1 MAAAG
6 ALKAN
11 DLDFWDDEAPDP
23 VAPAAHRAPPQP
35 PAGAGPTGDTIPS
48 PIPAQ
53 NDNWDPTPAEL
64 EAMWLD
70 FAEKYAPDPVAFA
83 QDVLGIRL
91 MRHQRR
97 ILQAVASGARRIAMR
112 SGHRV
117 GKTLIMAVLCLW
129 HLCTKYPQKTIVTA
143 PSAGQLYG
151 ALLPEIMTISKRLP
165 PFMRDLFN
173 FYTDGIK
180 LKADPDGS
188 FLVARTADPDNPE
201 GFQGI
206 HSANILFIWD
216 EASGIDDRLFNAARG
231 SMASPNAIRVLAGNP
246 TRLHNTFHKAFTTH
260 AELYEKFHV
269 SSLGLPTVAQDF
281 IDEIVTEFGED
292 SNEYRIRVLGE
303 FPETDDESY
312 ISSKL
317 VKAAR
322 TRNIERPKMS
332 AVVYSLDP
340 SRSPEGNGDPS
351 VLTRRYGHH
360 FVADQK
366 VYRRKDTMQMV
377 GEIIKLADEDRA
389 QLIREFKEAGRS
401 LLFLPPVPVAIV
413 VDVIGIGAGIV
424 DRLREL
430 GLPVIAVNASESAT
444 DEVHCFRMRDALWKK
459 ALKYLKEP
467 VNKLPDDDLLEVE
480 LTSARY
486 EYNSVGDLIIES
498 KKSMK
503 KRGLRSPDRA
513 DSLCLNLCCPPELIS
528 SFLQGGPGQTHGF
541 GTGPKT
547 LNRGGNGP
555 TTR

>member
-1 MAAAG
+1 MAQ
-6 ALKAN
+6 
-11 DLDFWDDEAPDP
+11 
-23 VAPAAHRAPPQP
+23 AAHALDWNTPPDDYP
-35 PAGAGPTGDTIPS
+35 GIKSPGAKIDNPIPRPANSNFDPS
-48 PIPAQ
+48 PADLQ
-53 NDNWDPTPAEL
+53 KL
-64 EAMWLD
+64 WLD
-70 FAEKYAPDPVAFA
+70 FVKKYEADAVAFA
-83 QDVLGIRL
+83 REVLKLKL
-91 MRHQRR
+91 MRHQVR
-97 ILQAVASGARRIAMR
+97 LLEAVSRKCRRIAMR

-117 GKTLIMAVLCLW
+117 GKTMIMAVVALW
-129 HLCTKYPQKTIVTA
+129 HLCTKYPQKTILTA

-151 ALLPEIMTISKRLP
+151 SLLPEIMSLSKKLP
-165 PFMRDLFN
+165 PFMRDLFT

-188 FLVARTADPDNPE
+188 FLSARTADPDNPE
-201 GFQGI
+201 SFQGI
-206 HSANILFIWD
+206 HSAHILFIWD

-231 SMASPNAIRVLAGNP
+231 SMASPNAIRILAGNP
-246 TRLHNTFHKAFTTH
+246 TRLFNTFHKAFTTH

-269 SSLGLPTVAQDF
+269 SSVGLPTVDPDF
-281 IDEIVTEFGED
+281 IKEVTDEFGQD

-312 ISSKL
+312 ISSSI

-360 FVADQK
+360 YVDKQL

-377 GEIIKLADEDRA
+377 GEIQKLVQEDHDTIVR
-389 QLIREFKEAGRS
+389 QFKDAGRS
-401 LLFLPPVPVAIV
+401 LLYMPPIPVAII

-430 GLPVIAVNASESAT
+430 QFNVIAINASETST

-459 ALKYLKEP
+459 GLKFLKEP
-467 VNKLPDDDLLEVE
+467 TNKIPDDDLLEVE
-480 LTSARY
+480 LTGAHYEHNSA
-486 EYNSVGDLIIES
+486 GDLVIES
-498 KKSMK
+498 KKSMR

-513 DSLCLNLCCPPELIS
+513 DSLHLNLCCPPDIITNWLTTGAE
-528 SFLQGGPGQTHGF
+528 GGTYGF
-541 GTGPKT
+541 GSGPKQ
-547 LNRGGNGP
+547 LSRGTGGFVHD
-555 TTR
+555 TR